1 MCFSSRSFREEIV
14 PDPRLKEKERLY
26 LTKVFITLVLFIWSI
41 FYKDLKEV
49 WLDGR
54 MLLHTNISTFLA
66 TVQSFKNM

>member
-41 FYKDLKEV
+41 FYKGLKEV
-49 WLDGR
+49 WIDGR
-54 MLLHTNISTFLA
+54 MLLHTNISAFLG